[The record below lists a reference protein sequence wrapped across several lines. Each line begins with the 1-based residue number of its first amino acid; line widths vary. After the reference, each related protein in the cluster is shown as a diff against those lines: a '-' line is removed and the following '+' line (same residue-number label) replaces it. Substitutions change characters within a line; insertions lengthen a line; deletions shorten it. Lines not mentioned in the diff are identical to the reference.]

1 MAELLRA
8 NILADFS
15 FYRRSRL
22 LLAFMLVFLLMAGME
37 SLPPLFAHSGVQ
49 SFNALRGIFDDLNGY
64 LLFLAAGLGLFII
77 SAHLRNRSLKMVFTK
92 PCTPAVWLLSAF
104 STAVMVALL
113 LNLVVLGTAMF
124 MSIVW
129 RIPVRPGL
137 IFISAETFFS
147 CIGLIAY
154 LMLLATI
161 MHPAI
166 AATFALIFNA
176 GTFYSAELWTRS
188 LVRSGNS
195 NPVLWFLQWLFHS
208 LYILLPMIH
217 PFANKTENIEASLRV
232 AHGEWKYLMYSLGY
246 ALSLSAFCYSSAL
259 LALQRKKHI

>member
-8 NILADFS
+8 NILANFA

-22 LLAFMLVFLLMAGME
+22 LLAFMLVFLLMAGLE
-37 SLPPLFAHSGVQ
+37 SLPPLFAHSGIQ

-92 PCTPAVWLLSAF
+92 PCTPAVWLMSAF
-104 STAVMVALL
+104 STAVMTALL
-113 LNLVVLGTAMF
+113 LNLVVLATAVF
-124 MSIVW
+124 LSIVW
-129 RIPVRPGL
+129 RVPVRPGL
-137 IFISAETFFS
+137 IFISAETFFA

-176 GTFYSAELWTRS
+176 GTFYSAEFWTQS
-188 LVRSGNS
+188 VVRSGNS
-195 NPVLWFLQWLFHS
+195 NPVLWFLRWLFHT
-208 LYILLPMIH
+208 LYILLPMVH
-217 PFANKTENIEASLRV
+217 PFGSKTENIEASLRV
-232 AHGEWKYLMYSLGY
+232 TRGEWKYLLYSFGY
-246 ALSLSAFCYSSAL
+246 ALILSAFCYTTAL
-259 LALQRKKHI
+259 LALQKKKHI